1 MLQVD
6 PHATPRTLRAVPDA
20 ADVAARFRDASTSG
34 VHALLGVELVEAT
47 PTRVELRLSVGP
59 KVHQPFGLLHGGV
72 SALLAESAA
81 SIGGAVASEE
91 GKTVVGIELNANHVR
106 GMREGTLTAVA
117 TPVSVGRR
125 IQVWSIELTDQD
137 GRVICVS
144 RCTLAVID
152 VPAG

>member
-1 MLQVD
+1 MPELTD
-6 PHATPRTLRAVPDA
+6 RI
-20 ADVAARFRDASTSG
+20 ARGATSG
-34 VHALLGVELVEAT
+34 IHALLGVELVEVTAV
-47 PTRVELRLSVGP
+47 RVELRIEVGP

-81 SIGGAVASEE
+81 SIGGAVAAQE
-91 GKTVVGIELNANHVR
+91 GHTVVGIELNANHVR
-106 GMREGTLTAVA
+106 SMREGVLTAVA

-144 RCTLAVID
+144 RCTLAVIED
-152 VPAG
+152 PTS